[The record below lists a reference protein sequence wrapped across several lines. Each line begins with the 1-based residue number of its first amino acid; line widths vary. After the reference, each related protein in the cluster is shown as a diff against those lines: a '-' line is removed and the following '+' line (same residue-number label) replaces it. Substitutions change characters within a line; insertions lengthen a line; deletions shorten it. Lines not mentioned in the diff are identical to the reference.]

1 MSSLSL
7 CVCVSLS
14 LPLFVCT
21 GVLTSENNKLMT
33 PYDVS
38 TNDTV
43 RELMK
48 KEMIKMGEKAKNKKK
63 TVNRIKGG
71 LLRAKMV
78 GKLYV
83 VFLV

>member
-1 MSSLSL
+1 M
-7 CVCVSLS
+7 CVSLS
-14 LPLFVCT
+14 LLVCT

-48 KEMIKMGEKAKNKKK
+48 KEMIKMGEKANHKKK

>member
-1 MSSLSL
+1 
-7 CVCVSLS
+7 
-14 LPLFVCT
+14 
-21 GVLTSENNKLMT
+21 MT

-48 KEMIKMGEKAKNKKK
+48 KEMIKMGEKANHKKK